1 MRCNPAWEI
10 EASFD
15 NELPTDGNRKG
26 PIESSI
32 VPGVDPNAPV
42 AKMAVPSI
50 IDQSSPTVDRFVG
63 FNPYDTAVLQNKYG
77 NS

>member
-1 MRCNPAWEI
+1 M
-10 EASFD
+10 
-15 NELPTDGNRKG
+15 
-26 PIESSI
+26 ESSV
-32 VPGVDPNAPV
+32 VPDVDPNTPV

-50 IDQSSPTVDRFVG
+50 IDQSPPTIDRFVG